1 MNGVGREGNSRNT
14 EGGRD
19 FVAGKRGMRSQVRK
33 DTVNNYRSIDVSF
46 NTRGTSVP
54 SPKVPENS
62 IIISIDKK

>member
-1 MNGVGREGNSRNT
+1 
-14 EGGRD
+14 
-19 FVAGKRGMRSQVRK
+19 MRSQVRK